1 MRLTSVT
8 SMVIVLLYHATS
20 SEGFGVPFTRCILS
34 EDECYYDAMSSLDTI
49 GAIDTVYLD
58 FDKTITTNSYSEIVR
73 NELCGKGYPK
83 VEMSASDACDGFD
96 ATNLE
101 AMVDVVDGNDTHTA
115 NLVASLSENVIEFL
129 NALRKEDITVKV
141 VSTSWYPITAA
152 QWQTYLYYVSEL
164 LDLGFEFEE
173 ILAVDDPGPGK
184 SADKGAK
191 IREDNNGTK
200 EFLNNAM
207 FADDSTGNIK
217 SSIMVCN
224 TLYMAK
230 RKGLDNYDFD
240 YIKAA
245 TEKGFFN

>member
-1 MRLTSVT
+1 
-8 SMVIVLLYHATS
+8 MVIVLFYHATS

-34 EDECYYDAMSSLDTI
+34 EEECYEDAMSSLYTI
-49 GAIDTVYLD
+49 GPIDTVYLD

-73 NELCGKGYPK
+73 NELCGKGYPE

-101 AMVDVVDGNDTHTA
+101 AMVGVVDGNDTHTA
-115 NLVASLSENVIEFL
+115 NLEASLSENVIDFL
-129 NALRKEDITVKV
+129 KVLRNESITVKV

-191 IREDNNGTK
+191 FEKTI
-200 EFLNNAM
+200 
-207 FADDSTGNIK
+207 
-217 SSIMVCN
+217 
-224 TLYMAK
+224 
-230 RKGLDNYDFD
+230 
-240 YIKAA
+240 
-245 TEKGFFN
+245 TEQRNF

>member
-1 MRLTSVT
+1 
-8 SMVIVLLYHATS
+8 MVKIVES
-20 SEGFGVPFTRCILS
+20 GI
-34 EDECYYDAMSSLDTI
+34 
-49 GAIDTVYLD
+49 
-58 FDKTITTNSYSEIVR
+58 
-73 NELCGKGYPK
+73 
-83 VEMSASDACDGFD
+83 AS
-96 ATNLE
+96 
-101 AMVDVVDGNDTHTA
+101 GNDTHLQ
-115 NLVASLSENVIEFL
+115 NLLASLSSNVREFL
-129 NALRKEDITVKV
+129 SSLRNRGPEPPVTVKI

-152 QWQTYLYYVSEL
+152 QWQEYLFYVSGILE
-164 LDLGFEFEE
+164 LGFTKDE
-173 ILAVDDPGPGK
+173 ILAVDDPGPGL

-191 IREDNNGTK
+191 IREDNDGTN